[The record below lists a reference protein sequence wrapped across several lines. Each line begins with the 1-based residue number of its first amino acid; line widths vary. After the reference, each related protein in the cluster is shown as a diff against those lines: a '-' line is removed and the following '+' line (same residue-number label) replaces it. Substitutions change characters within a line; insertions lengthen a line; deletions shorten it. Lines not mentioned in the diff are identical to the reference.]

1 MTAAFARWRGRAFA
15 SLRQPTYRR
24 FFITLFIAMTGFWL
38 RLTAVGWYVYA
49 LTSSTEAL
57 GGVIAAAL
65 FPFVLFAPLGGA
77 IADRID
83 QRRLIS
89 LLMLGIVLTNLALAA
104 VIFAGIA
111 TFTHVLVYSFVA
123 GCFRAMEHPA
133 RSSLVVRLVG
143 REHLH
148 NAIGLNAACFH
159 FTATTGPLLAGLIYH
174 YLGPGGC
181 FVGVAIG
188 AIPMAIILP
197 GLDVRERAV
206 PERESFAKQISA
218 GFAYVATHAATR
230 ALVLT
235 AAASIVLLWSFRTVM
250 PAISRDTL
258 GLGDVGHGAI
268 MSVMGLGSFIGAL
281 WVAGGGTRR
290 LDGARGLLPLLLMAA
305 AGATVLGF
313 AANVVVAGVGLIVA
327 GFFQIAFMASANTQV
342 QLMVPDALRARVMG
356 VWALNF
362 GLCFPLGGLWMGFV
376 AGMRDTQFAIL
387 LSVAMAVLLVLL
399 LQLQFRRRRRRS
411 AVAVADEP
419 GQLDQPLG

>member
-1 MTAAFARWRGRAFA
+1 MTSRLAGWRARTFA
-15 SLRQPTYRR
+15 SLGQPAYRR

-38 RLTAVGWYVYA
+38 RLTAVGWYVYE

-57 GGVIAAAL
+57 GGVLAAAL
-65 FPFVLFAPLGGA
+65 FPFVLFAPVGSA
-77 IADRID
+77 IADRLD

-89 LLMLGIVLTNLALAA
+89 FLMLGIALTNLVLAA
-104 VIFAGIA
+104 VIFGGQA

-133 RSSLVVRLVG
+133 RASLIVRLVG
-143 REHLH
+143 REELH

-159 FTATTGPLLAGLIYH
+159 FTATTGPLIAGLIYH
-174 YLGPGGC
+174 FVGPGGC
-181 FVGVAIG
+181 FVGVALG
-188 AIPMAIILP
+188 AIPMGVVLP
-197 GLDVRERAV
+197 GLQVRPRKV
-206 PERESFAKQISA
+206 PKREPFLKQISA
-218 GFAYVATHAATR
+218 GFAYVATHTATR
-230 ALVLT
+230 ALALT

-258 GLGDVGHGAI
+258 GLGEVGHGA
-268 MSVMGLGSFIGAL
+268 MLSVMGLGSFIGAL

-313 AANVVVAGVGLIVA
+313 ATNVVVAGTGLIIA

-342 QLMVPDALRARVMG
+342 QIMVPDALRARVMG

-362 GLCFPLGGLWMGFV
+362 GLCFPLGGLWMGYV

-387 LSVAMAVLLVLL
+387 LSVAIAVLLVVL
-399 LQLQFRRRRRRS
+399 LQLQYARRRRRS
-411 AVAVADEP
+411 AVTIPDEP
-419 GQLDQPLG
+419 SQLDQPIG